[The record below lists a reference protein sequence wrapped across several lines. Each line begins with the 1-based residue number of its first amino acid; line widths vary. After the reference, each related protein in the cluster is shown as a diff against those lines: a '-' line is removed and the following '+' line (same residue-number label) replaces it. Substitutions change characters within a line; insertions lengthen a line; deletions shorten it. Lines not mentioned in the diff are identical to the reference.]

1 MYQYVKINGGKIMR
15 KLSTKVRRVL
25 VLTAMFVVM
34 ASIPVMAKELSIMII
49 WIQSL
54 LFTELMVRKDV

>member
-1 MYQYVKINGGKIMR
+1 MYLYVKINGGKIMR

-34 ASIPVMAKELSIMII
+34 ASIPGIMII

>member
-1 MYQYVKINGGKIMR
+1 MR

-34 ASIPVMAKELSIMII
+34 ASIPVMTALNGIHIEM
-49 WIQSL
+49 Q
-54 LFTELMVRKDV
+54 

>member
-1 MYQYVKINGGKIMR
+1 MR

-34 ASIPVMAKELSIMII
+34 ASIPVMAAIENNS
-49 WIQSL
+49 
-54 LFTELMVRKDV
+54 

>member
-1 MYQYVKINGGKIMR
+1 MR

-34 ASIPVMAKELSIMII
+34 ASIPVNGSN
-49 WIQSL
+49 
-54 LFTELMVRKDV
+54 